1 MLFRSAG
8 NSYVRGGAGEF
19 VQPAGRWPANLI
31 HDGSDEVVQLFPE
44 ADGGSFPKVQN
55 TKGTGRAF
63 GDSFTGAISPAR
75 KMNDS
80 GSAARFFYCAKADA
94 SERRSSKHPT
104 VKPVAL
110 MRYLVRL
117 VTPVGGIVLDPFGGS
132 GSTAEAARLESCRY
146 ILIEREADY
155 CRDAAERLRQ
165 GVLF

>member
-1 MLFRSAG
+1 MT
-8 NSYVRGGAGEF
+8 E
-19 VQPAGRWPANLI
+19 
-31 HDGSDEVVQLFPE
+31 LFPE
-44 ADGGSFPKVQN
+44 DGE
-55 TKGTGRAF
+55 A
-63 GDSFTGAISPAR
+63 
-75 KMNDS
+75 
-80 GSAARFFYCAKADA
+80 SAARFFYCAKADA

-146 ILIEREADY
+146 ILIEREAEY